1 MLTQANGGLIDY
13 LKKVSIGLEREKE
26 RKKMPF
32 GAADV
37 VEEKLWR
44 MATDVAASLPL
55 VRLRAVAHFLQHT
68 PVAR

>member
-1 MLTQANGGLIDY
+1 MT
-13 LKKVSIGLEREKE
+13 IGLQREKE

-55 VRLRAVAHFLQHT
+55 VRLRAAVHFLQHT